1 MSDEK
6 DLSTGSA
13 IAADGQGKPQFV
25 HLPDL
30 TPYQAAVARM
40 QAAHEE
46 IRLGQ
51 AAEQIFMLS
60 HPSVYTAGTSAK
72 PEEMLAADVV
82 RAAGAEII
90 ETGRGG
96 EWTWHG
102 PGQRV
107 VWPVL
112 RLDRRGQD
120 IRAYVHALEGWVI
133 DVLGCFGVL
142 GCRRDGLPGVW
153 VARGDI
159 GLPERLDKIAA
170 LGVRVSKWTSQHGF
184 ALNLD
189 PDLSAYEA
197 IIPCGVT
204 DGGVTSL
211 ADLGLMVSEAELDMA
226 IEDCFAAHFGPHA
239 KLGWQETVAD

>member
-1 MSDEK
+1 MTDEQQK
-6 DLSTGSA
+6 TA
-13 IAADGQGKPQFV
+13 PPNRAGKVQFV
-25 HLPDL
+25 HLAEL
-30 TPYQAAVARM
+30 TPYQAAVDHM
-40 QAAHEE
+40 QAAHEAV
-46 IRLGQ
+46 RQGQ
-51 AAEQIFMLS
+51 SAEQIFILS
-60 HPSVYTAGTSAK
+60 HPPVYTAGTSAK
-72 PEEMLAADVV
+72 PEEMLAAEAV
-82 RAAGAEII
+82 RAAGSEII

-133 DVLGCFGVL
+133 DVLACFGVM
-142 GCRRDGLPGVW
+142 GCRRQGLPGVW
-153 VARGDI
+153 VARNDI
-159 GLPERLDKIAA
+159 GMADRLDKIAA

-189 PDLSAYEA
+189 PDLSAYDA

-226 IEDCFAAHFGPHA
+226 IKDCFDAHFGPQSP
-239 KLGWQETVAD
+239 LGWRNSLSA